1 MKIKLNKSGLI
12 LTEALLAIAMLSI
25 GSLVLASIVQN
36 AVRTTVL
43 SRNYLIAQNLA
54 TEGIEAIKS
63 VRDTNW
69 LLQPDDPECWLE
81 MEPDSGGDVC
91 PNVMTE
97 GNYRPREAG
106 GKWFVDN
113 GVMGDLNLEDGND
126 SEYQLYVDN
135 GRYSYNV
142 IGDSTIFY
150 RGVSVVS
157 LVGTE
162 SAVFEIVVE
171 WKEGQKVRSL
181 KRELLLY
188 NFN

>member
-69 LLQPDDPECWLE
+69 LLQADEPECWLE
-81 MEPDSGGDVC
+81 MEPDSDGVC
-91 PNVMTE
+91 AGEMMIV
-97 GNYRPREAG
+97 GSYRPQEAS
-106 GKWFVDN
+106 GKWYVDN
-113 GVMGDLNLEDGND
+113 GVMGILDLEDGDD
-126 SEYQLYVDN
+126 SEYQLYVNN

-142 IGDSTIFY
+142 IGESTIFY
-150 RGVSVVS
+150 RGVNVIS